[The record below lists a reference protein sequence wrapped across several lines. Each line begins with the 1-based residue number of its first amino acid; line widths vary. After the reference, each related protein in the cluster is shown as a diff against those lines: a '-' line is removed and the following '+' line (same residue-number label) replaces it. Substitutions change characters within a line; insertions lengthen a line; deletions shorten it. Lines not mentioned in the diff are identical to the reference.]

1 MNDKKMQLIHAGMR
15 LFGERDYHTA
25 SVQDIVSLAGVSKGA
40 FYQHF
45 QSKEEMLVSIYRHYF
60 ERFHADLHEAQ
71 FNQSRT
77 PRELLIIAIQLQCKL
92 VFEDKAFL
100 CMIVKGIAFSHNQV
114 LSDLFLQESVRS
126 LKWFQDRITE
136 LYGPDIAP
144 NSLDCA
150 GMLNGL
156 LKEYF
161 FFAIFHNHPIDST
174 KLSEY
179 LVERLDDLVQGI
191 LQKQTKPVLQ
201 SSYLHH
207 EPTNLSDPYTLETSI
222 NRLRNWITT
231 RVDDKQCSRALLQT
245 LEALSAEMGKEQA
258 NGIIIQGMYNYFIT
272 LAKENKPLI
281 EQFEQLFRSKVQ
293 HTQ

>member
-15 LFGERDYHTA
+15 LFGEKDYHTA

-60 ERFHADLHEAQ
+60 ERFHAELHEAQ
-71 FNQSRT
+71 FKLSRS

-100 CMIVKGIAFSHNQV
+100 CMIMKGIAFSHTQA
-114 LSDLFLQESVRS
+114 LSDLFLQESARS
-126 LKWFQDRITE
+126 LKWYQDRITE
-136 LYGPDIAP
+136 LYGPALAP
-144 NSLDCA
+144 NALDCA

-161 FFAIFHNHPIDST
+161 FFAIFHNHPMDSA
-174 KLSEY
+174 KLSIY
-179 LVERLDDLVQGI
+179 LIERLDDLVQGI
-191 LQKQTKPVLQ
+191 LHRKTEPILDP
-201 SSYLHH
+201 SYLH
-207 EPTNLSDPYTLETSI
+207 PAYANPSDGHSLQTSI
-222 NRLRNWITT
+222 ERLREWIKA
-231 RVDDKQCSRALLQT
+231 RVDDPQCSRALLQT
-245 LEALSAEMGKEQA
+245 LEALASEIGKEQA

-293 HTQ
+293 PT